1 MAGRRSAAG
10 AMTLVEAEARLARL
24 ETEANLAWWEMS
36 LDATEA
42 ASAAAEAASA
52 AYEHALAEPG
62 MAAAAVALD
71 ASPLEQRR
79 AEVLRLLTAGRQR
92 PPELIDRIVAL
103 ETELMAAHS
112 RYRAAIDGTE
122 LDAAAVD
129 RVLAESVDP
138 AEREAVW
145 TSARGVG
152 REVAA
157 GLRELARLRN
167 EAARAAGHRDHY
179 AMALALDELDEARLY
194 GLFDDL
200 HAALA
205 PAWAAERAAIE
216 AERRAALGLAADAP
230 FQPWHMVDVFGQD
243 APSVGPDPL
252 EPVIGDVDALAAST
266 RYFADLG
273 HDVTG
278 VIDRSD
284 VRPRAGKDQHAFMM
298 HVDRRGDI
306 RVLLNLVPTVRWL
319 DTTLHELGHAI
330 YELSIDVD
338 LPWLLRDPAHILTTE
353 AMAMLHGRRARDAA
367 FLERYAGV
375 PADAAR
381 HPANAATLR
390 RGLLVL
396 AAWVQVMTR
405 FERAFYADPEG
416 DLDAIWWDL
425 VERYQ
430 DIPRPLRPVPDAW
443 ASKIHLAVAPCYY
456 HNYLLGEILASQVEE
471 WAERETGAASPADDP
486 GAVGPLIAERLL
498 RPGAS
503 LRWDR
508 LVEHATGAPLGI
520 DAFVRDASA

>member
-1 MAGRRSAAG
+1 MSA
-10 AMTLVEAEARLARL
+10 LPEAEARLAGL
-24 ETEANLAWWEMS
+24 ETAANLAWWDMS
-36 LDATEA
+36 CDATDE

-52 AYEHALAEPG
+52 AYEHALADPAV
-62 MAAAAVALD
+62 AAAAVPVD
-71 ASPLEQRR
+71 DSPLEQRR

-92 PPELIDRIVAL
+92 PPELIDRIVGL

-112 RYRAAIDGTE
+112 RYRAQVDGRE

-129 RVLAESVDP
+129 RVLAESADL
-138 AEREAVW
+138 AERQAVW
-145 TSARGVG
+145 TSARRVG
-152 REVAA
+152 AEVAD

-179 AMALALDELDEARLY
+179 AMALALDELDETRLY

-205 PAWAAERAAIE
+205 PAWGSERAAIE
-216 AERRAALGLAADAP
+216 GERRAALGLADDAP
-230 FQPWHMVDVFGQD
+230 FQPWHMIDVFGQD

-252 EPVIGDVDALAAST
+252 EPVIGGVDALAASS

-273 HDVTG
+273 HDVAG
-278 VIDRSD
+278 VLARSD
-284 VRPRAGKDQHAFMM
+284 VLPRPGKDQHAFMM
-298 HVDRRGDI
+298 HVDRKGDI
-306 RVLLNLVPTVRWL
+306 RVLMNLVPTVRWL
-319 DTTLHELGHAI
+319 ETTLHELGHAI
-330 YELSIDVD
+330 YELALAVD
-338 LPWLLRDPAHILTTE
+338 LPWLLRDPAHILVTE
-353 AMAMLHGRRARDAA
+353 AMAMLHGRRGRDSA

-375 PADAAR
+375 PAEAAR

-390 RGLLVL
+390 RGLLIL

-405 FERAFYADPEG
+405 FERAFYADPDG

-430 DIPRPLRPVPDAW
+430 GIPRPLEPVADAW

-471 WAERETGAASPADDP
+471 WTARETGAASPAADP
-486 GAVGPLIAERLL
+486 AAVGPLIAERLL

-503 LRWDR
+503 VRWDR
-508 LVEHATGAPLGI
+508 LVEQATGSPLAI
-520 DAFVRDASA
+520 DGFVRSSTRA

>member
-1 MAGRRSAAG
+1 
-10 AMTLVEAEARLARL
+10 MTTLPEAEARLAQL
-24 ETEANLAWWEMS
+24 ETTANLAWWDMS
-36 LDATEA
+36 CDATDEA
-42 ASAAAEAASA
+42 STAAEAASA
-52 AYEHALAEPG
+52 AYEHALAAPDV
-62 MAAAAVALD
+62 AAAAVAVD
-71 ASPLEQRR
+71 DSPLEQRR
-79 AEVLRLLTAGRQR
+79 AEVLRLMTAGRQR
-92 PPELIDRIVAL
+92 PAELIDRIVGL

-112 RYRAAIDGTE
+112 RYRATLDGQE

-129 RVLAESVDP
+129 RVLNESTDL
-138 AEREAVW
+138 AERQAVW
-145 TSARGVG
+145 TSARLVG
-152 REVAA
+152 GEVAS

-167 EAARAAGHRDHY
+167 EAARAAGYRDHY

-194 GLFDDL
+194 SLFDAL

-216 AERRAALGLAADAP
+216 AQRREALGLAADAL
-230 FQPWHMVDVFGQD
+230 FQPWHMIDVFGQD

-252 EPVIGDVDALAAST
+252 EPVIGDVDALGASS

-273 HDVTG
+273 YDVEG
-278 VIDRSD
+278 VLSRSD
-284 VRPRAGKDQHAFMM
+284 VLPRPGKDQHAFMM
-298 HVDRRGDI
+298 HVDRRGDV
-306 RVLLNLVPTVRWL
+306 RVLMNLVPTVRWL
-319 DTTLHELGHAI
+319 ETTLHELGHAI
-330 YELSIDVD
+330 YELSLDVD

-353 AMAMLHGRRARDAA
+353 AMAMLHGRRGRDPE

-375 PADAAR
+375 PAAAAQD
-381 HPANAATLR
+381 PINAATLR
-390 RGLLVL
+390 RGLLIL

-405 FERAFYADPEG
+405 FEQAFYADPDG
-416 DLDAIWWDL
+416 DLDMVWWDL

-430 DIPRPLRPVPDAW
+430 GIPRPLALVPDAW

-471 WAERETGAASPADDP
+471 WTERETGAGSPAAKP
-486 GAVGPLIAERLL
+486 AAVGPLISERLL

-508 LVEHATGAPLGI
+508 LVAQATGTPLGI